1 MVKEKTT
8 MMINLKNEQ
17 DILIDQLEY
26 TINYRGTKAK
36 RLLRSESFIQHVNI
50 LYSCFVACLSIW
62 SLLVDQKFIS
72 FIATIISIILVVSI
86 TYLNSQRYAARAK
99 DLEANILDLRNLQSD
114 LLVNLSEEKL
124 FEKWEKFNSYLAA
137 SETED
142 NYDKLYYDVFEYSP
156 SKNKEKVRNL
166 RVIQF
171 YAQMIVCILLK
182 GVIIL
187 LPFIAT
193 GFLIY
198 SMLTGTISNL
208 DLLLS
213 NS

>member
-72 FIATIISIILVVSI
+72 FIAT
-86 TYLNSQRYAARAK
+86 YLNSQRYAARAK

-124 FEKWEKFNSYLAA
+124 FEKWEIFNSYLAA

-198 SMLTGTISNL
+198 SMLTGTISNM

>member
-1 MVKEKTT
+1 MKQIHT
-8 MMINLKNEQ
+8 Q
-17 DILIDQLEY
+17 
-26 TINYRGTKAK
+26 
-36 RLLRSESFIQHVNI
+36 F
-50 LYSCFVACLSIW
+50 
-62 SLLVDQKFIS
+62 SLD
-72 FIATIISIILVVSI
+72 
-86 TYLNSQRYAARAK
+86 
-99 DLEANILDLRNLQSD
+99 
-114 LLVNLSEEKL
+114 EEKL
-124 FEKWEKFNSYLAA
+124 FEKWEIFNSYLAA

-198 SMLTGTISNL
+198 SMLTGTISNM